1 MGAVMSPTVAPATIR
16 FKVEP
21 RDIPAAKAARRLHLS
36 LDEFRAKLLELVSR
50 GFPPAD
56 PTTGMFYLPTIDEW
70 MASRF
75 KLTADSTLGNDR
87 SLIDERIARL

>member
-1 MGAVMSPTVAPATIR
+1 MSQGARVR

-21 RDIPAAKAARRLHLS
+21 HDIPAAKAARRLHLS
-36 LDEFRAKLLELVSR
+36 LDEFRLKLPELVAR

-56 PTTGMFYLPTIDEW
+56 PTTGMFYLPAIDEW

-75 KLTADSTLGNDR
+75 KLTVDSTSRNDR
-87 SLIDERIARL
+87 SLIDERIAKL